1 MKHVVSIM
9 FTSSRNNYEKVV
21 DFFGEKVRISQ
32 FGADFDPA
40 TMEALLKQHDGKCDV
55 IAVSGLHLPVRVGRR
70 LHHHPDSQRYLQ
82 IPQQTP
88 VTNGFLLRKVFIPWA
103 IQNQVREKR
112 ISFENRK
119 VAFASG
125 LVDQELVHVISQ
137 YTDRL
142 YFADAY
148 YHLRLPI
155 ILKGL
160 DELNAYT
167 KRFLPVLKR
176 VSLGAAPRSI
186 DFRGLPLNKRLKE
199 AGRADFIVGSATILE
214 RVDPRVFKGRTVIVD
229 SLSHALETQLR
240 NAKVKDI
247 IQIVPRIPGVD
258 VTAGL
263 RYSVLEAL
271 IQVTRTNGVALEE
284 DDLLDFIT
292 KTGLKAELRSVSKE
306 EYRPVRKFAFI
317 IHPLSVRDFFRHPML
332 RPLQRVAKMV
342 ERPIEKGLTFL
353 PGMRYGTIRGITS
366 ELDGTRVEGLIY
378 TLFDTPRE
386 MLKADPQAVYEK
398 LVKVAEQAARD
409 GADIIGLGAFTKV
422 VGDAGVTVASLSP
435 IPVTTGNS
443 LSASAALWAARVAVE
458 KMGFT
463 PPYSPERRRLS
474 GTAMVIGATGSIG
487 KVSAKLLTGVAQR
500 LILVSPTSSKL
511 IELRDEFQKL
521 NPRCKIEI
529 GTNPSRF
536 AGECDLIILSTSS
549 LDGGV
554 MDLKAVKPGCVISDV
569 SRPLTY
575 SAAEVASRPDVLVI
589 ESGEVNLPGEVDLN
603 CDIGLEESV
612 VYACLAETALL
623 SLEGR
628 FESFTLSRNIS
639 FERVREIYD
648 IAKRHGAKLA
658 AIRGPAGIITDQEIA
673 LCREHALEAL
683 KNWKPS
689 KSGRENV

>member
-1 MKHVVSIM
+1 MKHVVSIL
-9 FTSSRNNYEKVV
+9 FTSSRNNYELVV

-32 FGADFDPA
+32 FGADFDPE
-40 TMEALLKQHDGKCDV
+40 TMEALLRQHDGKCDM
-55 IAVSGLHLPVRVGRR
+55 IAVGGLQMPVRVGRR
-70 LHHHPDSQRYLQ
+70 LHYHPDSQRYIQ

-88 VTNGFLLRKVFIPWA
+88 VTAGSLLRKVFIPWA
-103 IQNQVREKR
+103 IQNQVREKK
-112 ISFENRK
+112 ICFENRK

-125 LVDQELVHVISQ
+125 LVDQELAHVISQ

-142 YFADAY
+142 YFADAF

-155 ILKGL
+155 ILKGM
-160 DELNAYT
+160 DELARYT
-167 KRFLPVLKR
+167 KRLLPVLKR
-176 VSLGAAPRSI
+176 VRLGSAPRSI
-186 DFRGLPLNKRLKE
+186 DFRGLPLTKRVKE
-199 AGRADFIVGSATILE
+199 AGRSDFIVGSSTLLE

-229 SLSHALETQLR
+229 TLSHALETQLR

-258 VTAGL
+258 IPAGL
-263 RYSVLEAL
+263 RYGVLEAL
-271 IQVTRTNGVALEE
+271 IQVTQNNGNPIEE
-284 DDLLDFIT
+284 DDILEFIM
-292 KTGLKAELRSVSKE
+292 KSDLKAELQSVSQE
-306 EYRPVRKFAFI
+306 VYRPVRKFAFI
-317 IHPLSVRDFFRHPML
+317 IHPLSVGDFFRHPVL
-332 RPLQRVAKMV
+332 RPLSKFARYL

-353 PGMRYGTIRGITS
+353 PGARYGTIRGITS
-366 ELDGTRVEGLIY
+366 THDGTRVEGLIY

-386 MLKADPQAVYEK
+386 MLKAEPQAVYEK
-398 LVKVAEQAARD
+398 LVKVAEQAAAD

-458 KMGFT
+458 KLGFV
-463 PPYSPERRRLS
+463 PPYDFKNRRLT
-474 GTAMVIGATGSIG
+474 GTAMVVGATGSIG
-487 KVSAKLLTGVAQR
+487 KVSAKLLTGVAER

-511 IELRDEFQKL
+511 IELRNEFQKL
-521 NPRCKIEI
+521 NPRCKVEI
-529 GTNPSRF
+529 GTNPDRF

-554 MDLKAVKPGCVISDV
+554 MDLQSVRPGCVISDV

-575 SAAEVASRPDVLVI
+575 SAEEVASRPDVLVI
-589 ESGEVNLPGEVDLN
+589 ESGEVELPGKVTIN

-623 SLEGR
+623 AMEGR
-628 FESFTLSRNIS
+628 MESFTLSRNIN

-648 IAKRHGAKLA
+648 IGKRHGARLA

-673 LCREHALEAL
+673 LCREHAEIAL
-683 KNWKPS
+683 KKWKS
-689 KSGRENV
+689 RRENV